1 MSKPEFLITAQG
13 RKIAYHKVEGE
24 GPGVVFLGGFSSD
37 MEGSKATYLEAW
49 AREKGR
55 AFIRFDYS
63 GHGESSEKFVDG
75 CIGEWADD
83 AYEVISHLT
92 DGPQV
97 LVGSSMGG
105 WISLLVAKR
114 MPARIAGMVGIA
126 AAPDF
131 TEDSMWPSFSA
142 EQKAE
147 VLEKGLTLLP
157 SEYGE
162 AYPIT
167 RQLIEEARDH
177 LVMRASL
184 SLPFPVICLQGTQDR
199 SVTRQTALN
208 LLDHIAS
215 PDVSLTFLAGQDHS
229 FSTAE
234 CLAVID
240 QNLRVLFEK
249 STKHMGQP

>member
-1 MSKPEFLITAQG
+1 MPAFYTTPQARRL
-13 RKIAYHKVEGE
+13 AYHKTAGAS
-24 GPGVVFLGGFSSD
+24 PNLVFLGGFKSD
-37 MEGSKATYLEAW
+37 MQGSKALFLESWAQQRGFSYL
-49 AREKGR
+49 
-55 AFIRFDYS
+55 RFDYS
-63 GHGESSEKFVDG
+63 GHGESSGVF
-75 CIGEWADD
+75 
-83 AYEVISHLT
+83 T
-92 DGPQV
+92 DGSIGNWAQDAEAIISEKTQGPIV

-105 WISLLVAKR
+105 WIALLLAQRLAGRVAGL
-114 MPARIAGMVGIA
+114 MTIA

-208 LLDHIAS
+208 LLEHIES

>member
-1 MSKPEFLITAQG
+1 MADSGTLANPLQDAEAIINEKTQG
-13 RKIAYHKVEGE
+13 PI
-24 GPGVVFLGGFSSD
+24 
-37 MEGSKATYLEAW
+37 
-49 AREKGR
+49 
-55 AFIRFDYS
+55 
-63 GHGESSEKFVDG
+63 
-75 CIGEWADD
+75 
-83 AYEVISHLT
+83 
-92 DGPQV
+92 V

-105 WISLLVAKR
+105 WIALLLAQRLAGRVAGL
-114 MPARIAGMVGIA
+114 MTIA

-208 LLDHIAS
+208 LLDHIES
-215 PDVSLTFLAGQDHS
+215 PDVLFVWFSLS
-229 FSTAE
+229 
-234 CLAVID
+234 V
-240 QNLRVLFEK
+240 K
-249 STKHMGQP
+249 YP

>member
-1 MSKPEFLITAQG
+1 MMPAFYTTPQARRL
-13 RKIAYHKVEGE
+13 AYHKTAGAS
-24 GPGVVFLGGFSSD
+24 PNLVFLGGFKSD
-37 MEGSKATYLEAW
+37 MQGSKALFLESWAQQRGFSYL
-49 AREKGR
+49 
-55 AFIRFDYS
+55 RFDYS
-63 GHGESSEKFVDG
+63 GHGESSGVF
-75 CIGEWADD
+75 
-83 AYEVISHLT
+83 T
-92 DGPQV
+92 DGSIGNWAQDAEAIISEKTQGPIV

-105 WISLLVAKR
+105 WIALLLAQRLAGRVAGL
-114 MPARIAGMVGIA
+114 MTIA

-199 SVTRQTALN
+199 SVTRQTAL
-208 LLDHIAS
+208 I
-215 PDVSLTFLAGQDHS
+215 
-229 FSTAE
+229 
-234 CLAVID
+234 C
-240 QNLRVLFEK
+240 
-249 STKHMGQP
+249 